1 MHDGSRRKGILMTL
15 ATRVLSPTDTPR
27 RHSPW
32 LAASLRIAPAVPTLL
47 FLLVFFIVPV
57 GEILQGGLVNSDGTF
72 GLTQFARIAHT
83 PVYAKVLWITFAI
96 SLLTAAFSVV
106 LGYPVA
112 YLLSRVSERVRERW
126 LLWIMLPFWTSY
138 LVKTYAWM
146 LLLSKTGVLSTI
158 ALALGL
164 VHETTGTIPS
174 LTGVLI
180 GMVHS
185 MLPLAV
191 MTMLPVMRGID
202 ERFSQAAETLGA
214 DRSTSFFTM
223 FLPLS
228 SPGVA
233 AAGLLVFVSSLGF
246 FIVPSLLGS
255 PRETMI
261 AQLVISAV
269 LELFDMHFAGALST
283 VLLICSIAIFFLY
296 DRVVGLTSLTGEV
309 RERVRASRAQG
320 FKLAL
325 LIWAGR
331 ICAPLVRRRGTAQ
344 RTGGVRVFS
353 PLGLFTVAILIVLVV
368 PVLSVIPYAF
378 TSGDFIAFPP
388 KLFSLR
394 WFGTFL
400 SSSVWQSAVIRSFE
414 VGFGTAV
421 LSVALGFGATLA
433 MTRMSQRAVKPLFA
447 LMVAPLIVPRI
458 VVAVGLLY
466 LLSRF
471 GLTGTNTGLI
481 IGHTVLAIPYVV
493 VTLAA
498 GFQRFD
504 WRLDDAARVMGA
516 TSSQRIRTVVLPLLM
531 ASVSA
536 AFLFAFLVSFDDL
549 TIAIFVSGG
558 INTTLPK
565 QMWDDIQLAI
575 TPTLAAV
582 STTLV
587 VLIALV
593 ISVSAWLK
601 RRAR

>member
-1 MHDGSRRKGILMTL
+1 MTL
-15 ATRVLSPTDTPR
+15 EAQPPHIAGRPR
-27 RHSPW
+27 RAAW
-32 LAASLRIAPAVPTLL
+32 LTGLLRALPIAPTLV

-57 GEILQGGLVNSDGTF
+57 GQILQGGLFDADGAF
-72 GLTQFARIAHT
+72 GFGQFARIAHT
-83 PVYAKVLWITFAI
+83 PVYAKVLWITFSI
-96 SLLTAAFSVV
+96 SFMTAALSVG

-112 YLLSRVSERVRERW
+112 YLLSRLSARSRERW

-164 VHETTGTIPS
+164 VRTTNGMMPS

-180 GMVHS
+180 GMVHA

-202 ERFSQAAETLGA
+202 ERLTQAAETLGA
-214 DRSTSFFTM
+214 ERGMSFFTV
-223 FLPLS
+223 FFPLS
-228 SPGVA
+228 APGVA

-246 FIVPSLLGS
+246 FIVPSLLGT

-261 AQLVISAV
+261 AQLVISSV
-269 LELFDMHFAGALST
+269 LELFDMRFAGALST
-283 VLLICSIAIFFLY
+283 VLLVCSIGIFLIY
-296 DRVVGLTSLTGEV
+296 DRVVGLSSLTGEIP
-309 RERVRASRAQG
+309 E
-320 FKLAL
+320 
-325 LIWAGR
+325 
-331 ICAPLVRRRGTAQ
+331 RRRGTRASGLKLSLLLAAGRIAGPLARRRFRQ
-344 RTGGVRVFS
+344 PAFAMGRGVGPLRVYTF
-353 PLGLFTVAILIVLVV
+353 AILAVLVA

-378 TSGDFIAFPP
+378 TRADYIAFPP
-388 KLFSLR
+388 RLFSLK
-394 WFGTFL
+394 WFDTFL
-400 SSSVWQSAVIRSFE
+400 TSPVWQSALIRSFE
-414 VGFGTAV
+414 VGFATAL
-421 LSVALGFGATLA
+421 LSLLLGFGATLA
-433 MTRMSQRAVKPLFA
+433 LTRITQRASKPLFA
-447 LMVAPLIVPRI
+447 LLVAPLIVPRI
-458 VVAVGLLY
+458 VIAVGLLY
-466 LLSRF
+466 LFGTL
-471 GLTGTNTGLI
+471 GLTGTNTGLVV
-481 IGHTVLAIPYVV
+481 GHTVLAIPYVV

-498 GFQRFD
+498 GFKQFD

-516 TSSQRIRTVVLPLLM
+516 SPVRRMATIVIPLLM
-531 ASVSA
+531 SSLSA
-536 AFLFAFLVSFDDL
+536 AFLFAFIVSFDDL

-593 ISVSAWLK
+593 VLISSRLK
-601 RRAR
+601 RHSR

>member
-1 MHDGSRRKGILMTL
+1 MTL
-15 ATRVLSPTDTPR
+15 ALRANRPADASGR
-27 RHSPW
+27 RGAW
-32 LAASLRIAPAVPTLL
+32 LAASLRILPAVPTLL
-47 FLLVFFIVPV
+47 FLLVFFIVPA
-57 GEILQGGLVNSDGTF
+57 GEILQGGLVSSDGSIGF
-72 GLTQFARIAHT
+72 AQFERIART

-96 SLLTAAFSVV
+96 SFLTAAFSIV

-112 YLLSRVSERVRERW
+112 YLLSRVSNRMRERW

-146 LLLSKTGVLSTI
+146 LLLSKTGVLSTL

-164 VHETTGTIPS
+164 VRETNGTIPS

-202 ERFSQAAETLGA
+202 DRLAQAAETLGA
-214 DRSTSFFTM
+214 ERSTSFFTV

-228 SPGVA
+228 SPGIA
-233 AAGLLVFVSSLGF
+233 AAGLLVFISSLGF
-246 FIVPSLLGS
+246 FIVPTLLGS

-261 AQLVISAV
+261 AQLVISSV

-283 VLLICSIAIFFLY
+283 VLLICSIAIFLVY

-309 RERVRASRAQG
+309 SEKQRGSRAQG
-320 FKLAL
+320 LRLAVL
-325 LIWAGR
+325 MSAGR
-331 ICAPLVRRRGTAQ
+331 LFAPLVRRRGGLQPPTE
-344 RTGGVRVFS
+344 GVRVFS
-353 PLGLFTVAILIVLVV
+353 PLGLFTMAILIVLVV
-368 PVLSVIPYAF
+368 PVLSVMPYAF
-378 TSGDFIAFPP
+378 TKSDFIAFPP

-394 WFGTFL
+394 WFGSFL
-400 SSSVWQSAVIRSFE
+400 GSPVWQSATIRSFE

-421 LSVALGFGATLA
+421 LSLALGFGATLA
-433 MTRMSQRAVKPLFA
+433 MTRLPQRATKPLFA
-447 LMVAPLIVPRI
+447 LLVAPLIVPRI

-516 TSSQRIRTVVLPLLM
+516 SPLQRIRTVLLPLLM
-531 ASVSA
+531 ASVTA

-593 ISVSAWLK
+593 IAVSSWFK

>member
-1 MHDGSRRKGILMTL
+1 MTIALSARRESQTAQRG
-15 ATRVLSPTDTPR
+15 RPN
-27 RHSPW
+27 W
-32 LAASLRIAPAVPTLL
+32 LARAVQFLPIVPALL
-47 FLLVFFIVPV
+47 FLLAFFIVPV
-57 GEILQGGLVNSDGTF
+57 GDILQGGLVDADGHF
-72 GLTQFARIAHT
+72 GFAQFVRIAHT

-96 SLLTAAFSVV
+96 SFLTAALSIL

-112 YLLSRVSERVRERW
+112 YMLSRMSARVRERW

-138 LVKTYAWM
+138 IVKTYAWM

-158 ALALGL
+158 ALSLGL
-164 VHETTGTIPS
+164 VHETNGVIPS

-202 ERFSQAAETLGA
+202 DRLAQAAETLGA
-214 DRSTSFFTM
+214 ARSTSFFTV

-233 AAGLLVFVSSLGF
+233 AAGLLVFITSLGF

-255 PRETMI
+255 PKESMI
-261 AQLVISAV
+261 AQLVISSV

-283 VLLICSIAIFFLY
+283 VLLCCSIVIFLVY
-296 DRVVGLTSLTGEV
+296 DRMVGLSSLTGEPT
-309 RERVRASRAQG
+309 ERSRGSRAQG
-320 FKLAL
+320 LKLAVL
-325 LIWAGR
+325 MAAGR
-331 ICAPLVRRRGTAQ
+331 FFAPLMMRRNAQ
-344 RTGGVRVFS
+344 SGPAARAAS
-353 PLGLFTVAILIVLVV
+353 PLGLYTIVILVVLVA

-378 TSGDFIAFPP
+378 TKAEFIAFPP
-388 KLFSLR
+388 HLFSLK
-394 WFGTFL
+394 WFGRFMT
-400 SSSVWQSAVIRSFE
+400 SPVWRSAVIRSFE
-414 VGFGTAV
+414 VGLGTAL
-421 LSVALGFGATLA
+421 LSLALGFGATLT
-433 MTRMSQRAVKPLFA
+433 MTRMSARASKPVFA
-447 LMVAPLIVPRI
+447 LLVAPLIVPRI

-466 LLSRF
+466 LFSRF
-471 GLTGTNTGLI
+471 GLTGTNLGLV

-516 TSSQRIRTVVLPLLM
+516 SPLRRITSIVLPLLM
-531 ASVSA
+531 ASVTA

-558 INTTLPK
+558 INSTLPK

-587 VLIALV
+587 IMIALV
-593 ISVSAWLK
+593 VAFSSWLK

>member
-1 MHDGSRRKGILMTL
+1 MNFALRVQRDRGTPSRRLTW
-15 ATRVLSPTDTPR
+15 LSSAAR
-27 RHSPW
+27 W
-32 LAASLRIAPAVPTLL
+32 LPALPTLI
-47 FLLVFFIVPV
+47 FLLVFFVVPV
-57 GEILQGGLVNSDGTF
+57 GEILQGGLVGADGQL
-72 GLTQFARIAHT
+72 GVSQFIRIAHT

-96 SLLTAAFSVV
+96 SFMTAAFSVL

-112 YLLSRVSERVRERW
+112 YWLSRLSDRTRERW

-146 LLLSKTGVLSTI
+146 LLLSKTGVLATI

-164 VHETTGTIPS
+164 VHATNGAIPS

-202 ERFSQAAETLGA
+202 DRLTQAAETLGA
-214 DRSTSFFTM
+214 ERSTSFFTV

-233 AAGLLVFVSSLGF
+233 AAGLLVFISSLGF
-246 FIVPSLLGS
+246 FIVPALLGS
-255 PRETMI
+255 PRETMV
-261 AQLVISAV
+261 AQLVISSV
-269 LELFDMHFAGALST
+269 LELFDMHLAGALST
-283 VLLICSIAIFFLY
+283 VLLVCSIGIFVIY
-296 DRVVGLTSLTGEV
+296 DRLVGLTSLTGETS
-309 RERVRASRAQG
+309 ERQGASRAQG
-320 FKLAL
+320 AKLRL
-325 LIWAGR
+325 LMAAGR
-331 ICAPLVRRRGTAQ
+331 LAAPLTTRRIPLERSDTA
-344 RTGGVRVFS
+344 GVRLTS
-353 PLGLFTVAILIVLVV
+353 PLSVYTCVLLLCLVL

-378 TSGDFIAFPP
+378 TRSDFIAFPP
-388 KLFSLR
+388 KLFSLK
-394 WFGTFL
+394 WFGVFL
-400 SSSVWQSAVIRSFE
+400 GSPVWRSAIIRSFE
-414 VGFGTAV
+414 VGLGTAL
-421 LSVALGFGATLA
+421 LSLLLGFGATLA
-433 MTRMSQRAVKPLFA
+433 MTRMPRRATRPLFA
-447 LMVAPLIVPRI
+447 LLVAPLIVPRI

-466 LLSRF
+466 LFSRF
-471 GLTGTNTGLI
+471 GLTGTNAGLI

-504 WRLDDAARVMGA
+504 WRLDDAARLMGA
-516 TSSQRIRTVVLPLLM
+516 SPWRRVRTIVVPLLL
-531 ASVSA
+531 ASVTA

-582 STTLV
+582 STTLI

-593 ISVSAWLK
+593 VSVSARLR
-601 RRAR
+601 RRAH

>member
-1 MHDGSRRKGILMTL
+1 MTIALHALRENEASRRGRSVVL
-15 ATRVLSPTDTPR
+15 ARC
-27 RHSPW
+27 
-32 LAASLRIAPAVPTLL
+32 LRFLPIVPTLL

-57 GEILQGGLVNSDGTF
+57 GEILQGGLVSADGQIGF
-72 GLTQFARIAHT
+72 AQFERIART

-96 SLLTAAFSVV
+96 SFLTAALSIL

-112 YLLSRVSERVRERW
+112 YMLSRLPERVRERW

-158 ALALGL
+158 ALSLGL
-164 VHETTGTIPS
+164 VRETSGTIPS

-202 ERFSQAAETLGA
+202 DRLAQAAETLGA
-214 DRSTSFFTM
+214 ERSTSFFTV

-233 AAGLLVFVSSLGF
+233 AAGLLVFISSLGF
-246 FIVPSLLGS
+246 FIVPALLGS
-255 PRETMI
+255 PKETMI
-261 AQLVISAV
+261 AQLVISSV
-269 LELFDMHFAGALST
+269 LELFDMRFAGALST
-283 VLLICSIAIFFLY
+283 VLLVCSIVIFFIY
-296 DRVVGLTSLTGEV
+296 DRMVGLTSLTGEV
-309 RERVRASRAQG
+309 TERSRGSRAQG
-320 FKLAL
+320 FRLAL
-325 LIWAGR
+325 LMTAGR
-331 ICAPLVRRRGTAQ
+331 VFAPFMMRRNAFADTAA
-344 RTGGVRVFS
+344 RAAS
-353 PLGLFTVAILIVLVV
+353 PLGLYTCVIMAMLVV

-378 TSGDFIAFPP
+378 TSSDYIAFPP
-388 KLFSLR
+388 KFFSMR
-394 WFGTFL
+394 WFGTFMD
-400 SSSVWQSAVIRSFE
+400 SPVWRSAIIRSFE
-414 VGFGTAV
+414 VGLGTAL
-421 LSVALGFGATLA
+421 LSLLLGFGATLA
-433 MTRMSQRAVKPLFA
+433 MTRMPRRASKPLFA
-447 LMVAPLIVPRI
+447 LLVAPLIVPRI

-466 LLSRF
+466 LFGRL
-471 GLTGTNTGLI
+471 GLTGTNLGLI
-481 IGHTVLAIPYVV
+481 VGHTVLAIPYVV

-516 TSSQRIRTVVLPLLM
+516 SPLRRITSVVLPLLM
-531 ASVSA
+531 ASVTA

-558 INTTLPK
+558 INSTLPK

-587 VLIALV
+587 ILIALV
-593 ISVSAWLK
+593 VAVSSWLK

>member
-1 MHDGSRRKGILMTL
+1 MTIAIRVPRSTETARRRS
-15 ATRVLSPTDTPR
+15 A
-27 RHSPW
+27 W
-32 LAASLRIAPAVPTLL
+32 LAASLRFAPVVPTLL

-57 GEILQGGLVNSDGTF
+57 GEILQGGLVNSDGTYGF
-72 GLTQFARIAHT
+72 GQFARIAST

-112 YLLSRVSERVRERW
+112 YLLSRVSDRARERW

-146 LLLSKTGVLSTI
+146 LLLSKTGVLSSI

-202 ERFSQAAETLGA
+202 ERLSQAAETLGA
-214 DRSTSFFTM
+214 ERSTSFFTM

-246 FIVPSLLGS
+246 FIVPALLGS

-261 AQLVISAV
+261 AQLVISSV

-283 VLLICSIAIFFLY
+283 VLLVCSIAIFFLY

-309 RERVRASRAQG
+309 RERQRASRAQG

-331 ICAPLVRRRGTAQ
+331 ICAPLAKRRVSFQQGE
-344 RTGGVRVFS
+344 GVRLLS
-353 PLGLFTVAILIVLVV
+353 PLGLFTMAVLIVLVV

-378 TSGDFIAFPP
+378 MRGDFIAFPP

-394 WFGTFL
+394 WFGSFL
-400 SSSVWQSAVIRSFE
+400 GSQVWQSAVIRSFV

-421 LSVALGFGATLA
+421 LSVLLGFGATLA
-433 MTRMSQRAVKPLFA
+433 MTRMQPRAVKPVFA

-516 TSSQRIRTVVLPLLM
+516 SSLQRIRTVVLPLLL

-593 ISVSAWLK
+593 ISVSSWLK
-601 RRAR
+601 RRTR

>member
-1 MHDGSRRKGILMTL
+1 MTIAVHARR
-15 ATRVLSPTDTPR
+15 PR
-27 RHSPW
+27 DDAR
-32 LAASLRIAPAVPTLL
+32 LRPLVWVARSARFLPIVPTLL

-57 GEILQGGLVNSDGTF
+57 GEILQGGLFNADGGF
-72 GLTQFARIAHT
+72 GFGQFERIART
-83 PVYAKVLWITFAI
+83 PVYAKVLWITFSI
-96 SLLTAAFSVV
+96 SFMTAALSVL

-112 YLLSRVSERVRERW
+112 YLLSRLPARIRERW

-164 VHETTGTIPS
+164 VSETNGTIPS

-180 GMVHS
+180 GMVHA

-202 ERFSQAAETLGA
+202 DRLAQAAETLGA
-214 DRSTSFFTM
+214 QRSTSFFTV

-233 AAGLLVFVSSLGF
+233 AAGLLVFITSLGF
-246 FIVPSLLGS
+246 FIVLSLLGS
-255 PRETMI
+255 PKETMI
-261 AQLVISAV
+261 AQLVISSV
-269 LELFDMHFAGALST
+269 LDLFDMRFAGALST
-283 VLLICSIAIFFLY
+283 VLLLCSIAIFLVY
-296 DRVVGLTSLTGEV
+296 DRMVGLSSLTGEV
-309 RERVRASRAQG
+309 EDRHRGSRAQG
-320 FKLAL
+320 IKLAA
-325 LIWAGR
+325 LILAGR
-331 ICAPLVRRRGTAQ
+331 LTAPLMKRRATRADRGA
-344 RTGGVRVFS
+344 G
-353 PLGLFTVAILIVLVV
+353 PLRLYTLAVLAVLVA

-378 TSGDFIAFPP
+378 TRSDFIAFPP
-388 KLFSLR
+388 KLFSLK
-394 WFGTFL
+394 WFATFAG
-400 SSSVWQSAVIRSFE
+400 SPVWRSALIRSFE

-421 LSVALGFGATLA
+421 LALLLGFGATLA
-433 MTRMSQRAVKPLFA
+433 LTRMSRRASKPLFA
-447 LMVAPLIVPRI
+447 LLVAPLIVPRI

-466 LLSRF
+466 LFARF
-471 GLTGTNTGLI
+471 GLTGTNAGLI

-493 VTLAA
+493 VTLSA
-498 GFQRFD
+498 GFRQFD

-516 TSSQRIRTVVLPLLM
+516 SPLRRIGTILLPLLM
-531 ASVSA
+531 ASVTA
-536 AFLFAFLVSFDDL
+536 AFLFAFIVSFDDL

-582 STTLV
+582 STTLI

-593 ISVSAWLK
+593 VFISSRL
-601 RRAR
+601 RRDAR

>member
-1 MHDGSRRKGILMTL
+1 MTI
-15 ATRVLSPTDTPR
+15 AIRVPRSTDTPR
-27 RHSPW
+27 RRSAW
-32 LAASLRIAPAVPTLL
+32 LAASLRFAPVVPTLL

-57 GEILQGGLVNSDGTF
+57 GEILQGGLVNSDGTY
-72 GLTQFARIAHT
+72 GIGQFERIART
-83 PVYAKVLWITFAI
+83 PVYAKVLWITFGI

-112 YLLSRVSERVRERW
+112 YLLSRVSDRVRERW

-146 LLLSKTGVLSTI
+146 LLLSKTGVLSSI

-202 ERFSQAAETLGA
+202 ERLSQAAETLGA
-214 DRSTSFFTM
+214 ERSTSFFTM

-246 FIVPSLLGS
+246 FIVPALLGS

-261 AQLVISAV
+261 AQLVISSV

-309 RERVRASRAQG
+309 RERQRASRAQG

-331 ICAPLVRRRGTAQ
+331 ISAPFARRRASFRQGE
-344 RTGGVRVFS
+344 GVRFFS
-353 PLGLFTVAILIVLVV
+353 PLGLFTVAVLIVLVV

-378 TSGDFIAFPP
+378 TRGDFIAFPP

-400 SSSVWQSAVIRSFE
+400 GSSVWQSAVIRSFV
-414 VGFGTAV
+414 VGLGTAV
-421 LSVALGFGATLA
+421 LSVVLGFSATLA
-433 MTRMSQRAVKPLFA
+433 MTRMQPRAVKPIFA

-516 TSSQRIRTVVLPLLM
+516 SSLQRIRTVVLPLLL

-587 VLIALV
+587 VLIAIV
-593 ISVSAWLK
+593 ISVSSWLK

>member
-1 MHDGSRRKGILMTL
+1 MTL
-15 ATRVLSPTDTPR
+15 ALRVHPTAASRR
-27 RHSPW
+27 RHAW
-32 LAASLRIAPAVPTLL
+32 LAASLRILPVVPTLL

-57 GEILQGGLVNSDGTF
+57 GEILQGGLVSADGSIGF
-72 GLTQFARIAHT
+72 GQFARIART
-83 PVYAKVLWITFAI
+83 PVYAKVLWITFSI
-96 SLLTAAFSVV
+96 SFLTAAFSVL

-146 LLLSKTGVLSTI
+146 LLLSKSGVLSTI

-164 VHETTGTIPS
+164 VQETNGVIPS

-202 ERFSQAAETLGA
+202 DRLAQAAETLGA
-214 DRSTSFFTM
+214 ERSTSFFTV

-233 AAGLLVFVSSLGF
+233 AAGLLVFISSLGF
-246 FIVPSLLGS
+246 FIVPALLGS

-261 AQLVISAV
+261 AQLVISSV

-283 VLLICSIAIFFLY
+283 VLLVCSIAIFLVY

-309 RERVRASRAQG
+309 SVKQRASRAQG
-320 FKLAL
+320 LKLAAL
-325 LIWAGR
+325 LAVGR
-331 ICAPLVRRRGTAQ
+331 LCAPLVRRRGGLQAQ
-344 RTGGVRVFS
+344 GEGVRVTS
-353 PLGLFTVAILIVLVV
+353 PLGLFTIAVLVVLVV

-378 TSGDFIAFPP
+378 TKSDFIAFPP

-394 WFGTFL
+394 WFGTFAE
-400 SSSVWQSAVIRSFE
+400 SPVWQSAFIRSFE
-414 VGFGTAV
+414 VGLGTAV
-421 LSVALGFGATLA
+421 LSLILGFGATLA
-433 MTRMSQRAVKPLFA
+433 MTRMSQRMTKPLFA
-447 LMVAPLIVPRI
+447 LLVAPLIVPRI

-504 WRLDDAARVMGA
+504 WRLDDAARLMGA
-516 TSSQRIRTVVLPLLM
+516 SPLQRIRTVVLPLLM
-531 ASVSA
+531 ASVTA
-536 AFLFAFLVSFDDL
+536 AALFAFLVSFDDL

-582 STTLV
+582 STSLI

-593 ISVSAWLK
+593 IAVSSWIK
-601 RRAR
+601 RRTR

>member
-1 MHDGSRRKGILMTL
+1 MTIAIRVPRSTETARRRS
-15 ATRVLSPTDTPR
+15 A
-27 RHSPW
+27 W
-32 LAASLRIAPAVPTLL
+32 LAASLRFAPVVPTLL

-57 GEILQGGLVNSDGTF
+57 GEILQGGLVNSDGTYGF
-72 GLTQFARIAHT
+72 GQFARIAST

-112 YLLSRVSERVRERW
+112 YLLSRVSDRARERW

-146 LLLSKTGVLSTI
+146 LLLSKTGVLSSI

-202 ERFSQAAETLGA
+202 ERLSQAAETLGA
-214 DRSTSFFTM
+214 ERSTSFFTM

-246 FIVPSLLGS
+246 FIVPALLGS

-261 AQLVISAV
+261 AQLVISSV

-283 VLLICSIAIFFLY
+283 VLLVCSIAISFLY

-309 RERVRASRAQG
+309 RERQRASRAQG

-331 ICAPLVRRRGTAQ
+331 ICAPLAKRRVSFQQGE
-344 RTGGVRVFS
+344 GVRLLS
-353 PLGLFTVAILIVLVV
+353 PLGLFTMAVLIVLVV

-378 TSGDFIAFPP
+378 TRGDFIAFPP

-394 WFGTFL
+394 WFGSFL
-400 SSSVWQSAVIRSFE
+400 GSQVWQSAVIRSFV

-421 LSVALGFGATLA
+421 LSVLLGFGATLA
-433 MTRMSQRAVKPLFA
+433 MTRMQPRAVKPVFA

-516 TSSQRIRTVVLPLLM
+516 SSLQRIRTVVLPLLL

-593 ISVSAWLK
+593 ISVSSWLK
-601 RRAR
+601 RRTR

>member
-1 MHDGSRRKGILMTL
+1 MGINLTAQQTYDVTRKRRF
-15 ATRVLSPTDTPR
+15 A
-27 RHSPW
+27 W
-32 LAASLRIAPAVPTLL
+32 LAGSLRFLPIVPTLL
-47 FLLVFFIVPV
+47 FLLVFFILPV
-57 GEILQGGLVNSDGTF
+57 GEILQGGLFDASGHF
-72 GLTQFARIAHT
+72 GLSQFRRIAAT
-83 PVYAKVLWITFAI
+83 PVYAKVLWITFSIAFMT
-96 SLLTAAFSVV
+96 TALSVL

-112 YLLSRVSERVRERW
+112 YLLSRLSARSRERW

-138 LVKTYAWM
+138 IVKTYAWM

-158 ALALGL
+158 ALTLGL
-164 VHETTGTIPS
+164 VKETNGAIPS

-180 GMVHS
+180 GMVHA

-202 ERFSQAAETLGA
+202 ERLAQAAETLGA
-214 DRSTSFFTM
+214 DRSMSFFTV

-233 AAGLLVFVSSLGF
+233 AAGLLVFITSLGF
-246 FIVPSLLGS
+246 FIVPSLLGT
-255 PRETMI
+255 PQQTMI
-261 AQLVISAV
+261 AQLVISSV

-283 VLLICSIAIFFLY
+283 VLLVCAIAIFFVY
-296 DRVVGLTSLTGEV
+296 DRMVGLSSLTGEV
-309 RERVRASRAQG
+309 QEKFRASRTQG
-320 FKLAL
+320 IRLAML
-325 LIWAGR
+325 MVAGR
-331 ICAPLVRRRGTAQ
+331 LGALFVMRRATHAPRAGHRFG
-344 RTGGVRVFS
+344 
-353 PLGLFTVAILIVLVV
+353 PLRLYAFAVLAVLVA

-378 TSGDFIAFPP
+378 TRSEYIQFPP
-388 KLFSLR
+388 RFFSLR
-394 WFGTFL
+394 WFSSFL
-400 SSSVWQSAVIRSFE
+400 DSPVWQSALVRSFE

-421 LSVALGFGATLA
+421 LSLVLGFGATLA
-433 MTRMSQRAVKPLFA
+433 LTRMSQRASKPLFA
-447 LMVAPLIVPRI
+447 LLVAPLIVPRI

-466 LLSRF
+466 LFARM
-471 GLTGTNTGLI
+471 GLTGTDAGLV

-498 GFQRFD
+498 GFRQFD

-516 TSSQRIRTVVLPLLM
+516 SPLKRTTTILLPLLA
-531 ASVSA
+531 ASVTTA
-536 AFLFAFLVSFDDL
+536 LLFAFLVSFDDL

-593 ISVSAWLK
+593 VFISSYLK
-601 RRAR
+601 RGTH

>member
-1 MHDGSRRKGILMTL
+1 MTIALEAQPSR
-15 ATRVLSPTDTPR
+15 DTARPR
-27 RHSPW
+27 RFRW
-32 LAASLRIAPAVPTLL
+32 LAQSIRFLPIVPTLL

-57 GEILQGGLVNSDGTF
+57 GEILQGGLFNADGTF
-72 GLTQFARIAHT
+72 GLGQFERIART
-83 PVYAKVLWITFAI
+83 PVYAKVLWITFSI
-96 SLLTAAFSVV
+96 SFMTAAIAVL

-112 YLLSRVSERVRERW
+112 YLLSRLSARARERW

-164 VHETTGTIPS
+164 VSETSGTIPS

-180 GMVHS
+180 GMVHA

-202 ERFSQAAETLGA
+202 DRLAQAAETLGA
-214 DRSTSFFTM
+214 ERSTSFFTV

-233 AAGLLVFVSSLGF
+233 AAGLLVFISSLGF
-246 FIVPSLLGS
+246 FIVPALLGS
-255 PRETMI
+255 PKETMI
-261 AQLVISAV
+261 AQLVISSV
-269 LELFDMHFAGALST
+269 LELFDMRFAGALST
-283 VLLICSIAIFFLY
+283 VLLLCSIVIFLVY
-296 DRVVGLTSLTGEV
+296 DRMVGLSSLTGEV
-309 RERVRASRAQG
+309 QDKRRGSRAQG
-320 FKLAL
+320 IKLAL
-325 LIWAGR
+325 LMAAGR
-331 ICAPLVRRRGTAQ
+331 LAAPLVRRRMGAAPCADS
-344 RTGGVRVFS
+344 GFG
-353 PLGLFTVAILIVLVV
+353 PLRIYTFAVLAVLVA

-378 TSGDFIAFPP
+378 TRSDFIAFPP
-388 KLFSLR
+388 RLFSLR

-400 SSSVWQSAVIRSFE
+400 QSPVWQSALIRSFE
-414 VGFGTAV
+414 VGLGTAV
-421 LSVALGFGATLA
+421 LSLALGFGATLA
-433 MTRMSQRAVKPLFA
+433 LTRMSQRASKPLFA
-447 LMVAPLIVPRI
+447 LLVAPLIVPRI

-466 LLSRF
+466 LFATL
-471 GLTGTNTGLI
+471 GLTGTNAGLV

-498 GFQRFD
+498 GFRQFD

-516 TSSQRIRTVVLPLLM
+516 SPARRIATIVLPLLM
-531 ASVSA
+531 ASVTA
-536 AFLFAFLVSFDDL
+536 AFLFAFIVSFDDL

-565 QMWDDIQLAI
+565 QMWDDIQLAV

-582 STTLV
+582 STTLI

-593 ISVSAWLK
+593 VFISSRL
-601 RRAR
+601 RRTTR

>member
-1 MHDGSRRKGILMTL
+1 MTIALEAQPSR
-15 ATRVLSPTDTPR
+15 DTARPR
-27 RHSPW
+27 RFRW
-32 LAASLRIAPAVPTLL
+32 LAQSIRFLPIVPTLL

-57 GEILQGGLVNSDGTF
+57 GEILQGGLFNADGTF
-72 GLTQFARIAHT
+72 GLGQFERIART
-83 PVYAKVLWITFAI
+83 PVYAKVLWITFSI
-96 SLLTAAFSVV
+96 SFMTAAIAVL

-112 YLLSRVSERVRERW
+112 YLLSRLSARARERW

-164 VHETTGTIPS
+164 VSETSGTIPS

-180 GMVHS
+180 GMVHA

-202 ERFSQAAETLGA
+202 DRLAQAAETLGA
-214 DRSTSFFTM
+214 ERSTSFFTV

-233 AAGLLVFVSSLGF
+233 AAGLLVFISSLGF
-246 FIVPSLLGS
+246 FIVPALLGS
-255 PRETMI
+255 PKETMI
-261 AQLVISAV
+261 AQLVISSV
-269 LELFDMHFAGALST
+269 LELFDMRFAGALST
-283 VLLICSIAIFFLY
+283 VLLLCSIVIFLVY
-296 DRVVGLTSLTGEV
+296 DRMVGLSSLTGEV
-309 RERVRASRAQG
+309 QDKRRGSRAQG
-320 FKLAL
+320 VKLAL
-325 LIWAGR
+325 LMAAGR
-331 ICAPLVRRRGTAQ
+331 LTAPLVRRRMGAALCADS
-344 RTGGVRVFS
+344 GFG
-353 PLGLFTVAILIVLVV
+353 PLRLYTFVVLAVLVA

-378 TSGDFIAFPP
+378 TRSDFIAFPP
-388 KLFSLR
+388 RLFSLR

-400 SSSVWQSAVIRSFE
+400 QSPVWQSALIRSFE
-414 VGFGTAV
+414 VGLGTAV
-421 LSVALGFGATLA
+421 LSLALGFGATLA
-433 MTRMSQRAVKPLFA
+433 LTRMSQRASKPLFA
-447 LMVAPLIVPRI
+447 LLVAPLIVPRI

-466 LLSRF
+466 LFATL
-471 GLTGTNTGLI
+471 GLTGTNAGLV

-498 GFQRFD
+498 GFRQFD

-516 TSSQRIRTVVLPLLM
+516 SPARRIATIVLPLLM
-531 ASVSA
+531 ASVTA
-536 AFLFAFLVSFDDL
+536 AFLFAFIVSFDDL

-565 QMWDDIQLAI
+565 QMWDDIQLAV

-582 STTLV
+582 STTLI

-593 ISVSAWLK
+593 VFISSRL
-601 RRAR
+601 RRTTR

>member
-1 MHDGSRRKGILMTL
+1 MTIALEAQPSR
-15 ATRVLSPTDTPR
+15 DTARPR
-27 RHSPW
+27 RFRW
-32 LAASLRIAPAVPTLL
+32 LAQSIRFLPIVPTLL
-47 FLLVFFIVPV
+47 FLLVFFIMPV
-57 GEILQGGLVNSDGTF
+57 GEILQGGLFNADGTF
-72 GLTQFARIAHT
+72 GLGQFERIART
-83 PVYAKVLWITFAI
+83 PVYAKVLWITFSI
-96 SLLTAAFSVV
+96 SFMTAAIAVL

-112 YLLSRVSERVRERW
+112 YLLSRLSARARERW

-164 VHETTGTIPS
+164 VSETSGTIPS

-180 GMVHS
+180 GMVHA

-202 ERFSQAAETLGA
+202 DRLAQAAETLGA
-214 DRSTSFFTM
+214 ERSTSFFTV

-233 AAGLLVFVSSLGF
+233 AAGLLVFISSLGF
-246 FIVPSLLGS
+246 FIVPALLGS
-255 PRETMI
+255 PKETMI
-261 AQLVISAV
+261 AQLVISSV
-269 LELFDMHFAGALST
+269 LELFDMRFAGALST
-283 VLLICSIAIFFLY
+283 VLLLCSIVIFLVY
-296 DRVVGLTSLTGEV
+296 DRMVGLSSLTGEV
-309 RERVRASRAQG
+309 QDKRRGSRAQG
-320 FKLAL
+320 IKLAL
-325 LIWAGR
+325 LMAAGR
-331 ICAPLVRRRGTAQ
+331 LAAPLVRRRMGAAPCADS
-344 RTGGVRVFS
+344 GFG
-353 PLGLFTVAILIVLVV
+353 PLRLYTFVVLAVLVA

-378 TSGDFIAFPP
+378 TRSDFIAFPP
-388 KLFSLR
+388 RLFSLR

-400 SSSVWQSAVIRSFE
+400 QSPVWQSALIRSFE
-414 VGFGTAV
+414 VGLGTAV
-421 LSVALGFGATLA
+421 LSLALGFGATLA
-433 MTRMSQRAVKPLFA
+433 LTRMSQRASKPLFA
-447 LMVAPLIVPRI
+447 LLVAPLIVPRI

-466 LLSRF
+466 LFATL
-471 GLTGTNTGLI
+471 GLTGTNAGLV

-498 GFQRFD
+498 GFRQFD

-516 TSSQRIRTVVLPLLM
+516 SPARRIATIVLPLLM
-531 ASVSA
+531 ASVTA
-536 AFLFAFLVSFDDL
+536 AFLFAFIVSFDDL

-565 QMWDDIQLAI
+565 QMWDDIQLAV

-582 STTLV
+582 STTLI

-593 ISVSAWLK
+593 VFISSRL
-601 RRAR
+601 RRTTR

>member
-1 MHDGSRRKGILMTL
+1 MTIALHAHQENEASRRG
-15 ATRVLSPTDTPR
+15 RSV
-27 RHSPW
+27 W
-32 LAASLRIAPAVPTLL
+32 LARCMRFLPIVPTLV

-57 GEILQGGLVNSDGTF
+57 GEILQGGLVSAEGQVGF
-72 GLTQFARIAHT
+72 AQFERIART

-96 SLLTAAFSVV
+96 SFMTAALSIL

-112 YLLSRVSERVRERW
+112 YMLSRLSERARERW

-158 ALALGL
+158 ALSLGL
-164 VHETTGTIPS
+164 VRETSGTIPS

-202 ERFSQAAETLGA
+202 DRLTQAAETLGA
-214 DRSTSFFTM
+214 ERSTSFFTV

-233 AAGLLVFVSSLGF
+233 AAGLLVFISSLGF
-246 FIVPSLLGS
+246 FIVPALLGS
-255 PRETMI
+255 PKETMI
-261 AQLVISAV
+261 AQLVISSV
-269 LELFDMHFAGALST
+269 LELFDMRFAGALST
-283 VLLICSIAIFFLY
+283 VLLVCSIVIFFVY
-296 DRVVGLTSLTGEV
+296 DRMVGLTSLTGEV
-309 RERVRASRAQG
+309 AERQRGSRAQG
-320 FKLAL
+320 IKLAL
-325 LIWAGR
+325 LIAAGR
-331 ICAPLVRRRGTAQ
+331 VSAPFMMRRKTHAEEGARA
-344 RTGGVRVFS
+344 VS
-353 PLGLFTVAILIVLVV
+353 PLGFYTCAIMIVLVV

-378 TSGDFIAFPP
+378 TKSDYISFPP
-388 KLFSLR
+388 KLFSVR
-394 WFGTFL
+394 WFGTFMD
-400 SSSVWQSAVIRSFE
+400 SPVWQSAIVRSFE
-414 VGFGTAV
+414 VGLGTAL
-421 LSVALGFGATLA
+421 LSLLLGFGATLA
-433 MTRMSQRAVKPLFA
+433 MTRMPRRASKPIFA
-447 LMVAPLIVPRI
+447 LLVAPLIVPRI

-466 LLSRF
+466 LFGRF
-471 GLTGTNTGLI
+471 GLTGTNLGLV

-516 TSSQRIRTVVLPLLM
+516 SPLRRITSIVLPLLM
-531 ASVSA
+531 ASVTA

-558 INTTLPK
+558 INSTLPK

-587 VLIALV
+587 ILIALV
-593 ISVSAWLK
+593 VAVSSWLK
-601 RRAR
+601 RKAR

>member
-1 MHDGSRRKGILMTL
+1 MTL
-15 ATRVLSPTDTPR
+15 ALRVHPTNASR
-27 RHSPW
+27 RRSAW
-32 LAASLRIAPAVPTLL
+32 LAASLRVLPAVPTLL

-57 GEILQGGLVNSDGTF
+57 GEILQGGLVTSDGTF
-72 GLTQFARIAHT
+72 GFAQYERIART

-96 SLLTAAFSVV
+96 SFMTAAFSVA

-146 LLLSKTGVLSTI
+146 LLLSKTGVLSTM
-158 ALALGL
+158 ALALGI
-164 VHETTGTIPS
+164 VHQTNGTIPS

-202 ERFSQAAETLGA
+202 DRLGQAAQTLGA
-214 DRSTSFFTM
+214 ERSTSFFTV

-233 AAGLLVFVSSLGF
+233 AAGLLVFISSLGF
-246 FIVPSLLGS
+246 FIVPALLGS

-261 AQLVISAV
+261 AQLVISSV

-283 VLLICSIAIFFLY
+283 VLLICSIAIFFVY
-296 DRVVGLTSLTGEV
+296 DRMVGLASLTGEV
-309 RERVRASRAQG
+309 SDKRRASRAQG
-320 FKLAL
+320 VKLAL
-325 LIWAGR
+325 LMTLGR
-331 ICAPLVRRRGTAQ
+331 VCAPLVRRRGGVQAQ
-344 RTGGVRVFS
+344 VEGVRVFS
-353 PLGLFTVAILIVLVV
+353 PLGLFTMATLVVLVV

-378 TSGDFIAFPP
+378 TRSDFITFPP

-394 WFGTFL
+394 WFGTFA
-400 SSSVWQSAVIRSFE
+400 SSPVWQGAFVRSFG

-421 LSVALGFGATLA
+421 LSLVLGFGATLA
-433 MTRMSQRAVKPLFA
+433 MTRMPQRATKPLFA
-447 LMVAPLIVPRI
+447 LLVAPLIVPRI

-516 TSSQRIRTVVLPLLM
+516 SPLQRIRTVVLPLLM
-531 ASVSA
+531 ASVTA

-558 INTTLPK
+558 VNTTLPK

-582 STTLV
+582 STLLI
-587 VLIALV
+587 VLIAVV
-593 ISVSAWLK
+593 IAMSSWLK
-601 RRAR
+601 HRAR

>member
-1 MHDGSRRKGILMTL
+1 MTL
-15 ATRVLSPTDTPR
+15 AIRVPRSTDTAR
-27 RHSPW
+27 RRSAW
-32 LAASLRIAPAVPTLL
+32 LAASLRFAPVVPTLL
-47 FLLVFFIVPV
+47 FLLVFFILPV
-57 GEILQGGLVNSDGTF
+57 GEILQGGLVNSDGTYGF
-72 GLTQFARIAHT
+72 GQFARIART
-83 PVYAKVLWITFAI
+83 PVYAKVLWTTFSI

-112 YLLSRVSERVRERW
+112 YLLSRVSDRVRERW

-146 LLLSKTGVLSTI
+146 LLLSKTGVLSSI

-202 ERFSQAAETLGA
+202 ERLSQAAETLGA
-214 DRSTSFFTM
+214 ERSTSFFTM

-246 FIVPSLLGS
+246 FIVPALLGS

-261 AQLVISAV
+261 AQLVISSV

-296 DRVVGLTSLTGEV
+296 DRMVGLTSLTGEV
-309 RERVRASRAQG
+309 RERQRTSRAQG
-320 FKLAL
+320 LKLAL
-325 LIWAGR
+325 LIWVGR
-331 ICAPLVRRRGTAQ
+331 ICAPLARRRESFRQGD
-344 RTGGVRVFS
+344 GVCLVS
-353 PLGLFTVAILIVLVV
+353 PLGLFTIAVMIVLVV

-378 TSGDFIAFPP
+378 TRGDFIAFPP
-388 KLFSLR
+388 KLFSVR

-400 SSSVWQSAVIRSFE
+400 GSPVWQSAVIRSFV

-421 LSVALGFGATLA
+421 LSVVLGFGATLA
-433 MTRMSQRAVKPLFA
+433 MTRMPQRAVKPVFA

-516 TSSQRIRTVVLPLLM
+516 SSFQRIRTVVLPLLM

-593 ISVSAWLK
+593 ISVSSWLK
-601 RRAR
+601 RRTR

>member
-1 MHDGSRRKGILMTL
+1 MTL
-15 ATRVLSPTDTPR
+15 ALRVHPADASR
-27 RHSPW
+27 RRGAW
-32 LAASLRIAPAVPTLL
+32 LAASLRILPVLPTLL

-57 GEILQGGLVNSDGTF
+57 GEILQGGLVSGDGTF
-72 GLTQFARIAHT
+72 GLAQFARIART

-96 SLLTAAFSVV
+96 SFITAAFSIV

-202 ERFSQAAETLGA
+202 DRLAQAAETLGA
-214 DRSTSFFTM
+214 ERSTSFFTV

-233 AAGLLVFVSSLGF
+233 AAGLLVFISSLGF

-261 AQLVISAV
+261 AQLVISSV

-283 VLLICSIAIFFLY
+283 VLLVCSIAIFFVY

-309 RERVRASRAQG
+309 SDKQRGSRAQG
-320 FKLAL
+320 FRLAL
-325 LIWAGR
+325 LIAAGR
-331 ICAPLVRRRGTAQ
+331 LCAPLVRRRGGLQ
-344 RTGGVRVFS
+344 PQYDGVRVFS
-353 PLGLFTVAILIVLVV
+353 PLGLFTMAILIVLVV

-378 TSGDFIAFPP
+378 TKSDFIAFPP

-400 SSSVWQSAVIRSFE
+400 GSPVWQSATIRSFE

-421 LSVALGFGATLA
+421 LSLALGFGATLA
-433 MTRMSQRAVKPLFA
+433 MTRMPQRATKPLFA
-447 LMVAPLIVPRI
+447 LLVAPLIVPRI

-498 GFQRFD
+498 GFRRFD

-516 TSSQRIRTVVLPLLM
+516 SPWQRIRTVVLPLLM
-531 ASVSA
+531 ASVTA

-593 ISVSAWLK
+593 IAVSSWIK